1 MKFRS
6 IWLGVLGLLMV
17 QNTVSAQEQIDTTIR
32 EQRLEF
38 FQVYKPEIEQ
48 PRKKE
53 VEAHLPNLKPT
64 VPVFHYTVPQQMLS
78 YTYNS
83 VPIRPLALGRVE
95 KKIDFQNYAQ
105 IGLGNK
111 TSMLFDV
118 GLASIR
124 DKDYEATVHL
134 KHFSQRYNPNQQVDA
149 KTDFAVGGVYH
160 FEEHDV
166 GAKAYY
172 NRHGL
177 RYYGYPQNDFYFE
190 EKDNKQA
197 YSTIGLDVFLNNT
210 APTLWEI
217 NYAPEVQ
224 FKHYQDRWDH
234 KERHFNFKAPFSY
247 HLTEQIQLGLNL
259 EGRFA
264 SLEVP
269 NWSTWSNVFSI
280 TPEFKMFLKHAHFK
294 AAVSNAYGEGGDI
307 YWLPDLYA
315 QFFLFNDGLK
325 LDLGWK
331 SDLLQNSFEELS
343 TLNPFIFG
351 LNQVNQSKA
360 DQVFVGF
367 ESRLASRLTFGAQL
381 SWRQWSDMPIF
392 FNDYEV
398 SEEGRKFN
406 VHYSSKVQA
415 LNPEGFIHYQAGPN
429 FGVKGHVA
437 YTKYNVTEGFDRMY
451 HRPTFKVGGSALVK
465 LFERLTLEGNVDFWN
480 GIYGL
485 DKYGNDEK
493 LNAFL
498 DLQLRGE
505 YTFLDRWS
513 VFLNVN
519 NILNQPY
526 QRWMQY
532 DNYGINFIGGV
543 RFKF

>member
-6 IWLGVLGLLMV
+6 IIVGVLGLLMV
-17 QNTVSAQEQIDTTIR
+17 QNSVSAQEQIDTTIR

-38 FQVYKPEIEQ
+38 YQIYKPEIEQ
-48 PRKKE
+48 PRKRE

-64 VPVFHYTVPQQMLS
+64 SPAFHYTVPQQTLS

-111 TSMLFDV
+111 AGVLFDV

-124 DKDYEATVHL
+124 DQDYEATVHL

-160 FEEHDV
+160 FEEHDLA
-166 GAKAYY
+166 AKAYY

-177 RYYGYPQNDFYFE
+177 RYFGYPQDNFYFE
-190 EKDNKQA
+190 KNENKQV
-197 YSTIGLDVFLNNT
+197 YSTIGLDVSLKNT
-210 APTLWEI
+210 SPTLWEI

-224 FKHYQDRWDH
+224 FKHFQDRWSH

-247 HLTEQIQLGLNL
+247 QPTEEIQVGLNF

-264 SLEVP
+264 SLETP
-269 NWSTWSNVFSI
+269 GWSSWNNVFAI
-280 TPEFKMFLKHAHFK
+280 TPEVKMFFKNMHFK
-294 AAVSNAYGEGGDI
+294 AALSNAYGSGGKV

-315 QFFLFNDGLK
+315 QFFVLNDGLK
-325 LDLGWK
+325 IDLGWK
-331 SDLLQNSFEELS
+331 ADVLQNSFEELS
-343 TLNPFIFG
+343 TINPFIFG
-351 LNQVNQSKA
+351 LNQVEQSKA

-367 ESRLASRLTFGAQL
+367 ESRFGSRLTFGAQL
-381 SWRQWSDMPIF
+381 SWRQWSNMPIF
-392 FNDYEV
+392 MNNYGAL
-398 SEEGRKFN
+398 SEGRKFD
-406 VHYSSKVQA
+406 VLYSSKVQA
-415 LNPEGFIHYQAGPN
+415 LNPEGFIHYQVGPN
-429 FGVKGHVA
+429 FGVKGHIA

-451 HRPTFKVGGSALVK
+451 HMPSFKVGGSALVK
-465 LFERLTLEGNVDFWN
+465 LFEKLTLEGNVDFWN

-485 DKYGNDEK
+485 DRYGNDQK
-493 LNAFL
+493 LRSFL

-505 YTFLDRWS
+505 YEFLDRWS

-519 NILNQPY
+519 NLLNQPY
-526 QRWMQY
+526 QRWAQY
-532 DNYGINFIGGV
+532 NSFGINFIGGV